1 VGVKNFIEGEMRLD
15 GMRHEGNECVLAA
28 GVESGSLVNDWA
40 ARITARWQDSVEA
53 IIDVGRLLM
62 QAKED
67 LAHGEWFPM
76 IERLPFSARTAQML
90 IRISEHPAISNPN
103 HGSDL
108 PVSWRSLYE
117 LTKLDE
123 PEFMA
128 ALEARLIHPEM
139 QRKDVVKLLDV
150 AQLETANGGMIVG
163 PRETCSTTDLHELIA
178 GGKRFSTIYAD
189 PPWLYGNQ
197 GTRAATSNHYDG
209 MTVSEIAALPVAGL
223 AEENAH
229 LHLWTTNAFLFDCKA
244 IMEAWGFTYKSCCV
258 WVKPQMGIG
267 NYWRVSHEFLL
278 FGVRGKAPFQDRS
291 LKSWH
296 EEKRGRHSAKPESFR
311 QFVERASPPSYL
323 EMFARRSA
331 PGWTVW
337 GNEIEK
343 ELFYG
348 GV

>member
-1 VGVKNFIEGEMRLD
+1 MNAVI
-15 GMRHEGNECVLAA
+15 
-28 GVESGSLVNDWA
+28 SLEEHNIIRIGTKSDQWA
-40 ARITARWQDSVEA
+40 ERICNRWQDSVEA
-53 IIDVGRLLM
+53 IIDVGRLLIE
-62 QAKED
+62 AKED
-67 LAHGEWFPM
+67 LAHGEFVQM
-76 IERLPFSARTAQML
+76 CRTKLPFGEDSAQRLMKIAAN
-90 IRISEHPAISNPN
+90 PVISNTA
-103 HGSDL
+103 HARLL
-108 PVSWRSLYE
+108 PPSWYTLYE
-117 LTKLDE
+117 LTKLDD
-123 PEFMA
+123 A
-128 ALEARLIHPEM
+128 DLQEAIDCGLIKPEM
-139 QRKDVVKLLDV
+139 QRKDVAKLRDDSSRDSALD
-150 AQLETANGGMIVG
+150 GMVRG
-163 PRETCSTTDLHELIA
+163 PIETCSTTDLHELIS

-197 GTRAATSNHYDG
+197 GTRAATSNHYGG
-209 MTVSEIAALPVAGL
+209 MTVSEIAELPVSEL

-296 EEKRGRHSAKPESFR
+296 EEKRTKHSAKPEAFR
-311 QFVERASPPSYL
+311 QFIERASPPSYL
-323 EMFARRSA
+323 EMFARRHA

-343 ELFYG
+343 EVFYDG
-348 GV
+348 L

>member
-1 VGVKNFIEGEMRLD
+1 MMDFAHQTFASPQMHV
-15 GMRHEGNECVLAA
+15 VLSA
-28 GVESGSLVNDWA
+28 EDWA
-40 ARITARWQDSVEA
+40 ERIRARWQDSVEA

-67 LAHGEWFPM
+67 LSHGEFIPM
-76 IERLPFSARTAQML
+76 CRDKLPFGENTALRLM
-90 IRISEHPAISNPN
+90 RIAGNPFISNAA
-103 HGSDL
+103 HVQHL
-108 PVSWRSLYE
+108 PASWGTLYE

-123 PEFMA
+123 ETFLSALSDGLINPET
-128 ALEARLIHPEM
+128 
-139 QRKDVVKLLDV
+139 QRKDVAKLRDDSSRDSAIDDMV
-150 AQLETANGGMIVG
+150 RG
-163 PRETCSTTDLHELIA
+163 PMETCSTTDLHELIS

-197 GTRAATSNHYDG
+197 GTRAATGNHYSG
-209 MTVSEIAALPVAGL
+209 MTISEIAALPVSDL

-244 IMEAWGFTYKSCCV
+244 IMESWGFTYKSCCV

-296 EEKRGRHSAKPESFR
+296 EEKRGRHSAKPEAFR
-311 QFVERASPPSYL
+311 QFIERASPPSYL
-323 EMFARRSA
+323 EMFARRHA

-337 GNEIEK
+337 GNEIER
-343 ELFYG
+343 EVFYG
-348 GV
+348 GL